1 MADAQA
7 DPTVQTAPPPS
18 SGTTPATPLVSGS
31 TPAPQK
37 PTTTPPPSAPGEGM
51 AGSVSAIKQAY
62 YDQAT
67 HLDEQAKAAIS
78 EIGKQGDQLTESMKR
93 IREAQDKADEA
104 QTAATK
110 ALAAPPKHPEQDA
123 LKKMGGLAT
132 VVGMLGGLFTRAP
145 MTASLNAAAS
155 AMEAYN
161 KGDEKNYDLAYKQW
175 QTQTDML
182 FKVAEMQTNRVREI
196 MSDEQMGLNE
206 RRTML
211 DVMLRASGL
220 SQLADAARINGESVV
235 LDWQEKMQSAA
246 QAFQLH
252 RDQIEA
258 TQEARKDRLQ
268 AMEDAKWTVMT
279 GTDPEGKP
287 VQFRYNAS
295 EAKATDLAGK
305 PLTYTP
311 SNVSKAAPGATFTPE
326 MGDLLGSLAARGVAL
341 PAGLR
346 SKEQMGKTL
355 QGLIDKYPDKTSDQ
369 IADEIAKGQIEFGA
383 QKKETQTAAGI
394 VGKTEVGE
402 NELIEFAPQALEAS
416 KKVPRGNFVPY
427 NQLIQMGDRNISDPN
442 LKELKSWTN
451 TILNAYDVVAARG
464 GTDKDK
470 RAENRENLIT
480 ADSPETYERA
490 LNVMMKEAEGAKR
503 AAVKATRVPE
513 LSTGNEQT
521 PRPVTVPPLP
531 AGVPSGAQYS
541 PSQHKFW
548 WQDGGEWKS
557 RDAE

>member
-1 MADAQA
+1 
-7 DPTVQTAPPPS
+7 
-18 SGTTPATPLVSGS
+18 
-31 TPAPQK
+31 
-37 PTTTPPPSAPGEGM
+37 M
-51 AGSVSAIKQAY
+51 AGSVSKIRQGY

-67 HLDEQAKAAIS
+67 NLDDQAKAAIS

-110 ALAAPPKHPEQDA
+110 ALAEPPKHPDQDA
-123 LKKMGGLAT
+123 IKKMGGLAT
-132 VVGMLGGLFTRAP
+132 VVGILGGLFTRAP

-175 QTQTDML
+175 QTQTDMM
-182 FKVAEMQTNRVREI
+182 FKVAEMQTSRVSEI
-196 MSDEQMGLNE
+196 MSNEQMGLNE

-235 LDWQEKMQSAA
+235 LDWQEKMQTAA
-246 QAFQLH
+246 QQFQLH
-252 RDQIEA
+252 RDTIEA

-268 AMEDAKWTVMT
+268 AMEDAKWAVMS
-279 GTDPEGKP
+279 GTDPDGKP
-287 VQFRYNAS
+287 MTFRYNAP
-295 EAKATDLAGK
+295 EGMATTLDKKPLNFVPGNVTKATSGAG
-305 PLTYTP
+305 
-311 SNVSKAAPGATFTPE
+311 FTPE
-326 MGDLLGSLAARGVAL
+326 MGDLLGAFALRGVSL

-346 SKEQMGKTL
+346 SKDQMAKTL
-355 QGLIDKYPDKTSDQ
+355 QGLIDKYPDKSVDQ
-369 IADEIAKGQIEFGA
+369 IAEEVAKGQIEFGA
-383 QKKETQTAAGI
+383 QKKETQTAAAI

-416 KKVPRGNFVPY
+416 KKVPRGSFLPY
-427 NQLIQMGDRNISDPN
+427 NKLIQLGDTNISDGN

-464 GTDKDK
+464 GTDKEK

-480 ADSPETYERA
+480 ADSPETYQRA
-490 LNVMMKEAEGAKR
+490 LNVLMKEAEGAKR

-513 LSTGNEQT
+513 LNTGTETPAATAQHPPVPASVPLDKNPQWSPSTG
-521 PRPVTVPPLP
+521 
-531 AGVPSGAQYS
+531 
-541 PSQHKFW
+541 KFW
-548 WQDGGEWKS
+548 WKD
-557 RDAE
+557 DAGAWQSKAP